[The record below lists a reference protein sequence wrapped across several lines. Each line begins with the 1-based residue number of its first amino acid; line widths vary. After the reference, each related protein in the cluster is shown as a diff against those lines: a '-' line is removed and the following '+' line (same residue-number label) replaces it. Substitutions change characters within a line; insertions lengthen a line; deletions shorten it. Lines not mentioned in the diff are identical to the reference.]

1 MWLGPKC
8 VPKNVVGAK
17 LGQLLLQTALL
28 QLHQFAQLLVT
39 SNLRGPEVHPEDSIC
54 SFLFRIVSIRT
65 SRVHIP
71 PDSSS
76 EENVV
81 DGT

>member
-1 MWLGPKC
+1 IVSQHNTTRLSHSSKDY
-8 VPKNVVGAK
+8 KSS
-17 LGQLLLQTALL
+17 LTTRL
-28 QLHQFAQLLVT
+28 
-39 SNLRGPEVHPEDSIC
+39 EVHSSQCLVLPHALTSEDSIC
-54 SFLFRIVSIRT
+54 SFLFHAVSIRT

-81 DGT
+81 GGT